1 MKKLFLLVPLVGS
14 VLGCLLFGC
23 VFLLTFLSPEVIDR
37 SARGFVVQ
45 QIEKELL
52 KVKGLEQ
59 VGRVAEKVSW
69 LRERYAA
76 KIPSRPEQLEGGV
89 RQKVV
94 EILNTVCDVECHKKS
109 GKSLTR
115 LANQAIEERLTK
127 FTDASQRLSE
137 FVKEKYY
144 ALIAELLRDLRIFS
158 AINTLVFFL
167 VALLLSSRSRLAR
180 PLAVPAMLLF
190 VATLVC
196 IGAYLFGQNWFYALF
211 YSSYVGWGYAGYI
224 GIVFLF
230 LVDIVFNDAEVTLTL
245 LDSVSLGVE

>member
-1 MKKLFLLVPLVGS
+1 MKRLSWLGS
-14 VLGCLLFGC
+14 VCGCLLFGG
-23 VFLLTFLSPEVIDR
+23 VFFLTFLSPAVIDR
-37 SARGFVVQ
+37 SARGFIVQ

-52 KVKGLEQ
+52 EGMGHEQGGGL
-59 VGRVAEKVSW
+59 AEKVSW
-69 LRERYAA
+69 LRERYAGEITSL
-76 KIPSRPEQLEGGV
+76 KSQLELGV

-94 EILNTVCDVECHKKS
+94 EILNSVCDVECHERS

-115 LANQAIEERLTK
+115 LANRAIEERLTK
-127 FTDASQRLSE
+127 LTDASQRLSE
-137 FVKEKYY
+137 FVKGKYY

-158 AINTLVFFL
+158 AINTIVFFL

-211 YSSYVGWGYAGYI
+211 YSSYFGWGYAGYI

-230 LVDIVFNDAEVTLTL
+230 LADIVFNDAEVTLSL
-245 LDSVSLGVE
+245 LDSVKLSPWEG